1 MSGRITE
8 ESAHLGLSNEAIDKI
23 KDMIVSG
30 QLRPGDRLPPEQDL
44 AAELGMSRN
53 MLREAVRALS
63 VINVLDVRRGDGTFV
78 TTLSPSLL
86 LDALTF
92 IADFQRDDTVL
103 NFIEVRK
110 LLEPTATARAAAVIL
125 DEELAGLA
133 ELLDTMQ
140 EDILID
146 DLVLKDAEFHRRIV
160 ATAGNPVL
168 GSVLETMSRS
178 QHRAGVW
185 RRVLEHGAFQRTRSE
200 HLAILDAL
208 RRRDPEDAWA
218 WTRVHISATEQWLR
232 SRVAADPGTD
242 QADPPSPG
250 TASMR

>member
-1 MSGRITE
+1 M
-8 ESAHLGLSNEAIDKI
+8 GLSNEAIEKI

-63 VINVLDVRRGDGTFV
+63 VINVLDVRHGDGTFV

-92 IADFQRDDTVL
+92 IADFQHDDSVL

-133 ELLDTMQ
+133 ELLETMQ
-140 EDILID
+140 EDIAME

-160 ATAGNPVL
+160 AAAGNPVL
-168 GSVLETMSRS
+168 GSVLETMSRP

-185 RRVLEHGAFQRTRSE
+185 RRILEHGAFQQTHAE

-232 SRVAADPGTD
+232 RRVAADSGAE
-242 QADPPSPG
+242 QADGPEAG
-250 TASMR
+250 AG